1 MGFSG
6 GKGRQIFDRN
16 LWSTRRLIRP
26 RGELASLDFLFISF
40 IFVRKEVN
48 SHLNIPINYPRKFFT
63 EQPEVCKA
71 FSSITS
77 KIKRFSKSRTRNFLH
92 HINISYGCQ
101 ICRSFSP
108 RNRLCNVT
116 TTSWNNQQFLTC
128 FVGKNCVGRLSIA
141 DEEAKRTENY
151 FRIWLLF
158 NGKVKRKL
166 TSLLM

>member
-1 MGFSG
+1 MEREDKYLIGIYEVHVDWFALG
-6 GKGRQIFDRN
+6 GN
-16 LWSTRRLIRP
+16 LQALTFCL
-26 RGELASLDFLFISF
+26 LISF